1 VREAALFA
9 QAEAT
14 KTMAAAQMRKVAL
27 LEEQNLLMLMT
38 MPDSQVTIPKARE
51 FLQLRRT
58 MELKKL
64 RRVVAEEEE
73 KTQ

>member
-1 VREAALFA
+1 MEDQGNFNVRPGGTKAAKEDQRQQKVREAALFA

-38 MPDSQVTIPKARE
+38 MPDS
-51 FLQLRRT
+51 
-58 MELKKL
+58 
-64 RRVVAEEEE
+64 
-73 KTQ
+73 